1 MMSLKTTEMATKS
14 QKYGRNKLAKEKKL
28 VKSRFLKIK
37 WKKIKIIWNNLK
49 IFAKIK
55 QIKIKNIKVF
65 RNK

>member
-1 MMSLKTTEMATKS
+1 MSLKTTEMATKS

-28 VKSRFLKIK
+28 VKSRVLEIK

-49 IFAKIK
+49 IFAKSK
-55 QIKIKNIKVF
+55 QIKKEFIKVF